1 MFYEE
6 ALRTQADS
14 VAVRALRQREELIA
28 RRRVG
33 EKTPQPEDS
42 EPSLDWC
49 DIGFRPPQL

>member
-1 MFYEE
+1 VFYEE